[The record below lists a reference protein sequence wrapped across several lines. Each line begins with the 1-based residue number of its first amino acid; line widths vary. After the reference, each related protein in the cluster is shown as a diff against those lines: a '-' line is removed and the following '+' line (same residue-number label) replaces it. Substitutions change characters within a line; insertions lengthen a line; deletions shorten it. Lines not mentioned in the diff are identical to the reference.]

1 MERIFLDTNVYIIG
15 FKYEDTNSARLLNN
29 IENKNLNVT
38 QSDYLFDEVLEYHRR
53 KYGKDMVGKVR
64 KFLLTIPNNEYIDK
78 YVWSLFIKDY
88 ETLVGDKDDLP
99 HICCYFANN
108 CDFFVTTNRRLTQQK
123 IGKKVNFLNPMEF
136 VEVIGVESIETPDG
150 I

>member
-1 MERIFLDTNVYIIG
+1 
-15 FKYEDTNSARLLNN
+15 
-29 IENKNLNVT
+29 
-38 QSDYLFDEVLEYHRR
+38 
-53 KYGKDMVGKVR
+53 MVGKVR

-136 VEVIGVESIETPDG
+136 LEVMGVESIDTPDG